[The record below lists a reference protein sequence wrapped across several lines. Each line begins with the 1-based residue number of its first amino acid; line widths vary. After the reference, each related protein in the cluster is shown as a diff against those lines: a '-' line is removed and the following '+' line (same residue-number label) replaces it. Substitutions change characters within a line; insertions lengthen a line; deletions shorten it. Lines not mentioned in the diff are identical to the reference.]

1 MKAAVITRPGGPE
14 VLEIRDVP
22 QPKAA
27 AGQALV
33 RVHASAL
40 NRADLLQR
48 AGRYPAPPGF
58 PDDIPGME
66 FAGEVA
72 ECGPNA
78 HRWKPGQRVFGITG
92 GGAQAEYVAV
102 DERTLAE
109 IPPNLS
115 WTEAASIP
123 EVFITA
129 HDALWIQAGLRAKER
144 VLITAVGSG
153 VGLAATQLTRAQG
166 AVPYGTSRTADKIT
180 RAREYGL
187 EAGAAVKDPATELP
201 ELAKKWFGDGLESG
215 FDVGFDVVLDLTA
228 GPYVA
233 AGVSVLRTKGRLM
246 LVGTTAGNSGELKF
260 SPLLTKRLTIKGTSL
275 RGRPIEEKIEATQA
289 FARDVVP
296 LLASGRVKPTID
308 RVFPL
313 AEIAAAHQ
321 YLESDQSFGKVVL
334 EVA

>member
-14 VLEIRDVP
+14 VLEIREVP
-22 QPKAA
+22 QPRPAS
-27 AGQALV
+27 GQVLI

-48 AGRYPAPPGF
+48 AGRYPAPAGSPV
-58 PDDIPGME
+58 DIPGME

-78 HRWKPGQRVFGITG
+78 QRWKPGQRVFGITG
-92 GGAQAEYVAV
+92 GGAHAEYVAV

-109 IPPNLS
+109 IPPHLD
-115 WTEAASIP
+115 WPEAGSIP

-129 HDALWIQAGLRAKER
+129 HDALWIQAGLRAEER

-153 VGLAATQLTRAQG
+153 VGLAATQLVRAMG
-166 AVPYGTSRTADKIT
+166 AIPYGTSRTLDKIT
-180 RAREYGL
+180 RARDYGL
-187 EAGAAVKDPATELP
+187 EDGAAVKDPATELP
-201 ELAKKWFGDGLESG
+201 ELAKQWFGDTCDAG
-215 FDVGFDVVLDLTA
+215 FDVILDLTA

-233 AGVSVLRTKGRLM
+233 AGISVLRMQGRLM
-246 LVGTTAGNSGELKF
+246 LVGTTAGNSGELSF
-260 SPLLTKRLTIKGTSL
+260 SPLLAKRLTIKGTSL
-275 RGRPIEEKIEATQA
+275 RGRRLEEKIAVTQA

-296 LLASGRVKPTID
+296 LLASGKIKATVD

-313 AEIAAAHQ
+313 AEIAAAHR
-321 YLESDQSFGKVVL
+321 YLESNQSFGKVVI
-334 EVA
+334 AI